1 MAIVT
6 FNTDFGSRDRYAGAM
21 KGVLARALGAALML
35 GAVLAGG
42 CTVGNGSGT
51 ASGSLKVLGCDENDS
66 LKDGQAYELRPTFFA
81 GEPIEDICPARSK
94 CPGAHTNRLL
104 IRMQR
109 TGNQVENNDTLYFDV
124 QNALEV
130 ARCVRGRTA
139 NGAGD
144 WDTRKV
150 TNADGSSSNL
160 PWCDWGAGAADAG
173 AVDDAGV
180 GTDDAAGDAAT
191 TPVVMTAERARI
203 NLSTEDYV
211 RASFSP
217 LHTCVA
223 ARLVG
228 VALPGSWIEFADF
241 GSAVQTSKTP
251 DARDA
256 VGTDFKVD
264 FGERLHATF
273 HLELGDQRVTNAQK
287 VRDAVPSSRIS
298 GILDGSFD
306 FDLQRGRAA
315 QPFP

>member
-1 MAIVT
+1 MSARGHII
-6 FNTDFGSRDRYAGAM
+6 GSSAM
-21 KGVLARALGAALML
+21 PALGAARLL
-35 GAVLAGG
+35 GAAVLWGAVLAGG
-42 CTVGNGSGT
+42 CTVGTGSGT
-51 ASGSLKVLGCDENDS
+51 ASGNLKVVGCDENDS
-66 LKDGQAYELRPTFFA
+66 LKNGQPYELRPTFFA

-139 NGAGD
+139 NGVGD
-144 WDTRKV
+144 WDTRMV
-150 TNADGSSSNL
+150 TNADGTSTNL
-160 PWCDWGAGAADAG
+160 PWCDWGTPVAADAG
-173 AVDDAGV
+173 TADDAGAS
-180 GTDDAAGDAAT
+180 DDAGTADAAAV
-191 TPVVMTAERARI
+191 TPVVMMAERARI
-203 NLSTEDYV
+203 NLSTEDFV

-241 GSAVQTSKTP
+241 GSAAQANKTP
-251 DARDA
+251 DARA
-256 VGTDFKVD
+256 ALGTDFKVD

-273 HLELGDQRVTNAQK
+273 HLQLGDQRVANAQK
-287 VRDAVPSSRIS
+287 ARDPVPSSRIS
-298 GILDGSFD
+298 GTLDGSFD